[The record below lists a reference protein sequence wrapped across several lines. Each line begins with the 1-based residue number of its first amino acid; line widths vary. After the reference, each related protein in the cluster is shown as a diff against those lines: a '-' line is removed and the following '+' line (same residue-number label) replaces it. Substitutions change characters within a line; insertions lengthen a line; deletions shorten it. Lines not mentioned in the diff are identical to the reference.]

1 MAIKKIVIGIEKI
14 GSIPNND
21 QSQNEENIDNI
32 KCSPWAKFTMSI
44 NPKIKLSPAA
54 IKA

>member
-1 MAIKKIVIGIEKI
+1 MAINKIVIGIEKI

-21 QSQNEENIDNI
+21 HNQNEENIDNI
-32 KCSPWAKFTMSI
+32 RCSPWAKLTISI
-44 NPKIKLSPAA
+44 KPKIKLSPAA